1 MEVDIMEKF
10 TEKEMKKSCTGGVK
24 WYRQQILS
32 MVEKIND
39 IWILEQIH
47 KFIIN
52 MTKEGD

>member
-1 MEVDIMEKF
+1 MEKF

>member
-1 MEVDIMEKF
+1 MKNQNQESKKF
-10 TEKEMKKSCTGGVK
+10 DRGGVK
-24 WYRQQILS
+24 WYR
-32 MVEKIND
+32 EKIVEMSNQIED

>member
-1 MEVDIMEKF
+1 
-10 TEKEMKKSCTGGVK
+10 MKKMDKNKENENLFGGGVK

-32 MVEKIND
+32 MVEKIDD